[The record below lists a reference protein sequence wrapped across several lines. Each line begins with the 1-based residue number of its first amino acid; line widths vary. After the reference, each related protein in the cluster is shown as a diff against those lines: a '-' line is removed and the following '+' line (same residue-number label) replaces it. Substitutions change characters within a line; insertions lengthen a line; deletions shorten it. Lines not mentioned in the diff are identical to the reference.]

1 MSFVQTYLYCT
12 LGIVISIVLPIL
24 RQSLPKP
31 KQNTLGVAPFKTRLW
46 DIAKPY
52 CVIGLFS
59 LLVGVLVVASA
70 GDTIKDWR
78 LAVLLGYSW
87 DSTLQK
93 LKG

>member
-1 MSFVQTYLYCT
+1 
-12 LGIVISIVLPIL
+12 
-24 RQSLPKP
+24 
-31 KQNTLGVAPFKTRLW
+31 
-46 DIAKPY
+46 
-52 CVIGLFS
+52 VIGLFS